1 MPSNRSVKVL
11 LVEDEDFTR
20 NLVADSLTHSNFQ
33 VNAVESISRAI
44 EELDSFDP
52 HVVVTDLDFGDGP
65 DGSDLIERIAKNKP
79 WIGIVILSAHSAPE
93 LAVSDK
99 ARIPKDAVY
108 LVKSQISSA
117 NELGL
122 AIEES
127 ISKTGNYESPKL
139 KSSDY
144 KTVSSTQGEILKM
157 VADGLTNSAIAT
169 NKGISL
175 RAAEALIQ
183 RTFQALDV
191 KNDPNLNPRVIASR
205 MWQQGKVI
213 VK

>member
-11 LVEDEDFTR
+11 FVEDEDFTR

-99 ARIPKDAVY
+99 SRIPKDAVY

-117 NELGL
+117 NELEL
-122 AIEES
+122 AIKES